1 MDSQCARC
9 YVAAMLR
16 RLYDYVI
23 TLAETPHAL
32 WALAFVSFIESSV
45 FPIPPHVMVIPMV
58 IARPDRWA
66 LIAGVCAAASVAGG
80 VAGYALGAFAFEAV
94 GLPVL
99 QFYGYDLK
107 FEAFR
112 IRYNEYG
119 AWAVLV
125 GGLTPF
131 PFKIITILSGATGLS
146 FGVFLISSIIARGAI
161 FFIVAGL
168 LRLIGPP
175 IREFIERRLGLM
187 AALFVILLFGGFA
200 AVKYVL

>member
-1 MDSQCARC
+1 
-9 YVAAMLR
+9 MLR
-16 RLYDYVI
+16 RLYDFTI
-23 TLAETPHAL
+23 TLAETRYAL
-32 WALAFVSFIESSV
+32 WALALVSFAESSV
-45 FPIPPHVMVIPMV
+45 FPIPPHVMLIPMV

-66 LIAGVCAAASVAGG
+66 LIAAVCTGASIAGG
-80 VAGYALGAFAFEAV
+80 IAGYALGTFAFDAV

-99 QFYGYDLK
+99 EFYGYAER
-107 FEAFR
+107 FESFR
-112 IRYNEYG
+112 ARYNEYG
-119 AWAVLV
+119 AWAVLI

-146 FGVFLISSIIARGAI
+146 FGVFLISSIIARGVI
-161 FFIVAGL
+161 FFLIAGM

-200 AVKYVL
+200 AVKYIL

>member
-1 MDSQCARC
+1 
-9 YVAAMLR
+9 MLR

-23 TLAETPHAL
+23 LLAETPHAL
-32 WALAFVSFIESSV
+32 WALAFVSFVESSV
-45 FPIPPHVMVIPMV
+45 FPIPPHVMLIPMV

-66 LIAGVCAAASVAGG
+66 LIAGVCAGASVAGG
-80 VAGYALGAFAFEAV
+80 VAGYALGAFAFDAI

-99 QFYGYDLK
+99 EFYGYDEK
-107 FEAFR
+107 FESFSV
-112 IRYNEYG
+112 RYNEFG

-146 FGVFLISSIIARGAI
+146 FAVFLVSSIIARGAI
-161 FFIVAGL
+161 FFVVAGL

-187 AALFVILLFGGFA
+187 AALFVILLFGGFVA
-200 AVKYVL
+200 AKYVL

>member
-1 MDSQCARC
+1 MDSRRARC

-16 RLYDYVI
+16 RLYDFVI
-23 TLAETPHAL
+23 HLAETRYAL
-32 WALAFVSFIESSV
+32 WALAIVSFAESSV

-58 IARPDRWA
+58 IARPDRWV

-80 VAGYALGAFAFEAV
+80 VLGYALGAFAFDAI

-99 QFYGYDLK
+99 EFYGYDEK
-107 FEAFR
+107 FDAFR
-112 IRYNEYG
+112 IRYNEFG
-119 AWAVLV
+119 AWAVLI

-146 FGVFLISSIIARGAI
+146 FSVFLISSIIARGAI

-200 AVKYVL
+200 AAKYIL